1 MKRAASVLLA
11 GLVAV
16 LLCVPALA
24 AGSAQL
30 VRTFVTGNT
39 LYTYVVIDE
48 TEQPITQAEA
58 KIGTQSFPA
67 FGKLETVQQAGFPV
81 SYLLLVD
88 NSTSMPK
95 YRDSL
100 VAFAQQLAQ
109 NGGEHT
115 TFLLATFGEE
125 FSVVNENVSA
135 DLLEQEMTA
144 IPFDEQATRL
154 HSCIAQA
161 LDYFESLPRQ
171 ANELRCMVVL
181 SDAVVEY
188 EQEGSITY
196 EELLAQLSTSD
207 VMLHSV
213 GVGQQEDAIS
223 ALGELAS
230 ASGGTHQRVADEE
243 QAQEAAEALSKVNGS
258 MLVTGFDLT
267 GCSAAGE
274 NQAVSVTFASNG
286 TLVCRAESTVSLPEA
301 ESKPETPDVSQPL
314 PPAGNQASPSSSGSG
329 NGEETSTSLPLLPF
343 VAVVVVLGIAG
354 GAAVL
359 YFRKRKPVPPAP
371 QAPEGIFLR
380 IEDLTGCL
388 VGTEPEQYLT
398 GQLIVGRDPS
408 CDIVLDDPSVS
419 RRHARVFLAEDS
431 VYLEDLG
438 SQNGTMVNGASIHM
452 PCQLRSGDELAAG
465 EARWRLKF

>member
-1 MKRAASVLLA
+1 MRRVASVLLG
-11 GLVAV
+11 GLMAV

-24 AGSAQL
+24 TGSAQL

-39 LYTYVVIDE
+39 LYTYVVMDE
-48 TEQPITQAEA
+48 VDQPITQAEA

-67 FGKLETVQQAGFPV
+67 SGKLETVQQAGFPV

-95 YRDSL
+95 YRDTL
-100 VAFAQQLAQ
+100 VAFARQLAQ
-109 NGGEHT
+109 CGGEHT

-125 FSVVNENVSA
+125 FSVVNETVSA
-135 DLLEQEMTA
+135 DQLEQEMAA

-154 HSCIAQA
+154 HSCISQA

-171 ANELRCMVVL
+171 GNELRCMVVL
-181 SDAVVEY
+181 SDAVEY
-188 EQEGSITY
+188 DADGSVTY
-196 EELLAQLSTSD
+196 EELLERLGSSD
-207 VMLHSV
+207 IMLHSI
-213 GVGQQEDAIS
+213 GVGQQEAALT
-223 ALGELAS
+223 ALGKLAS
-230 ASGGTHQRVADEE
+230 ASGGTHQRAADEE
-243 QAQEAAEALSKVNGS
+243 QAREAAEVLSEENGS

-267 GCSAAGE
+267 GCSSAGE
-274 NQAVSVTFASNG
+274 AQSVSVTFAANG
-286 TLVCRAESTVSLPEA
+286 ALVCRAESTVDLPEL

-314 PPAGNQASPSSSGSG
+314 PPSGISAPSGSSGTG
-329 NGEETSTSLPLLPF
+329 DQKEAAKPLPLLP
-343 VAVVVVLGIAG
+343 VIGIIVVLVVAG
-354 GAAVL
+354 ATALL
-359 YFRKRKPVPPAP
+359 YSRKKKPAP
-371 QAPEGIFLR
+371 SAPQSSEGIFLR

-388 VGTEPEQYLT
+388 VGTQTERCLT

-419 RRHARVFLAEDS
+419 RRHARVFLAEGR

-438 SQNGTMVNGASIHM
+438 SQNGTMVNGAAIHM

-465 EARWRLKF
+465 EARWKLKF